1 MSTTTAANVQSQQR
15 VSSRSRRLDL
25 RERLGWLAVRG
36 TLIFLIIIWTI
47 PTFGLLVS
55 SFRDKNQL
63 LSSGWW
69 SSFQSTSRTIT
80 NGTLGAEAQQEIDG
94 EWVIQG
100 NIFPEDT
107 NGTVEAYGFS
117 ALRGPDTPVDE
128 VGETRDGFTFSL
140 EANGDYTMTSPE
152 PFPED
157 MRSQQVSFTAEFPP
171 RWTLENYDEVLN
183 AAGIGDSFVN
193 TAIVAIPATIIPI
206 ALAAF
211 ASYAFAWMQFPGR
224 LWFLIIVVGLLVVPL
239 QLSLIP
245 ILKLYNQFQLR
256 GEFPALWLAHTGFG
270 LPLAIYLLYNYISQL
285 PRDIIESAQID
296 GASHFDIFTR
306 LIVPLSVPALAAF
319 AIFQFLW
326 VWNDFLVA
334 LVFLGTTSGEQVL
347 TMNINALNGSR
358 GEEWHIMTS
367 AAFVSMIVPLL
378 VFFSLQRY
386 FVRGL
391 TAGSVK
397 G

>member
-1 MSTTTAANVQSQQR
+1 MSSVAAEQTHVQSSNTAVTKVQWK
-15 VSSRSRRLDL
+15 
-25 RERLGWLAVRG
+25 ERLGWLAVRA
-36 TLIFLIIIWTI
+36 TLVFFIVIWTI
-47 PTFGLLVS
+47 PTFGLLIS
-55 SFRDKNQL
+55 SVRDKNQL
-63 LSSGWW
+63 LTSGWW
-69 SSFQSTSRTIT
+69 TSFLATTTTTT
-80 NGTLGAEAQQEIDG
+80 NGTLTADAAEEIDG
-94 EWVIQG
+94 QWVIQG
-100 NIFPEDT
+100 NIFPEGQS
-107 NGTVEAYGFS
+107 GTVDVIGFS
-117 ALRGPDTPVDE
+117 ALRPPDIPVSE
-128 VGETRDGFTFSL
+128 TTETRDGFTFDIQP
-140 EANGDYTMTSPE
+140 NGDYTLTSAE

-157 MRSQQVSFTAEFPP
+157 MRAQQVTFTAVLPP

-183 AAGIGDSFVN
+183 AAGISESFIN
-193 TAIVAIPATIIPI
+193 TAIVAIPSTIIPI
-206 ALAAF
+206 AIAAF
-211 ASYAFAWMQFPGR
+211 AAYAFAWMKFPGR
-224 LWFLIIVVGLLVVPL
+224 LGLLIVVVGMLVVPL

-245 ILKLYNQFQLR
+245 ILKLYNQFGLR
-256 GEFPALWLAHTGFG
+256 GEFPALWLAHTAFG

-285 PRDIIESAQID
+285 PREIIESAKID
-296 GASHFDIFTR
+296 GASDFDIFTR
-306 LIVPLSVPALAAF
+306 LIIPLSVPALAAF

-367 AAFVSMIVPLL
+367 AAFISMAVPLL

-391 TAGSVK
+391 VAGSVK